1 MALQAESGFQSEHL
15 PSCRLQRPFPSFR
28 NLLGLILLLRAAGLG
43 GGPSAFTCGI
53 ALLCFAAALD
63 PYMNGEPQSP
73 PTKMPVALM
82 DLLAERSAAAWPAR
96 CFCRALG
103 RARSQAL
110 RPKRARWSKSSHWA
124 APRVRQDARLYFWL
138 RWAINVASVVCCDM
152 GTGTRP
158 AHQLKEALLLALWR
172 RERVGKGAM
181 VDVSLFAA
189 AVLALCFRHL
199 PACAYTRLR
208 PAHTCTCT
216 HVTRTALYNARDAF
230 RHSWAQGC
238 LLCRIG
244 LRACTLFPG
253 LATDLRLTWHSSCT
267 AGA

>member
-28 NLLGLILLLRAAGLG
+28 NRLGLSPLLRAARLG

-103 RARSQAL
+103 RARSQGL

-138 RWAINVASVVCCDM
+138 PVGHKRRVSGMLRHGDRHSACA
-152 GTGTRP
+152 P
-158 AHQLKEALLLALWR
+158 AE
-172 RERVGKGAM
+172 GG
-181 VDVSLFAA
+181 FAA
-189 AVLALCFRHL
+189 CAVA
-199 PACAYTRLR
+199 A
-208 PAHTCTCT
+208 
-216 HVTRTALYNARDAF
+216 
-230 RHSWAQGC
+230 
-238 LLCRIG
+238 
-244 LRACTLFPG
+244 
-253 LATDLRLTWHSSCT
+253 
-267 AGA
+267 